1 MSSRAIPGI
10 LPITYHNGKRSKKA
24 RIMAIPF
31 LNEFVQSVWPG
42 TPTELWAG
50 FMSNGGGD
58 ENTAETPSRIA
69 FHEIGYFGT
78 EGGPSNLPV
87 PNDSTAQSNNWLR
100 FHNHPKVIELL
111 GRPACMS
118 PPNCWK
124 ESNGG
129 LRDQIAVGLVAMR
142 YGQYEGL
149 QRSLRPEVRASN
161 PNTFWAVVTTFMAWS
176 AGYGGAA
183 RVINRYAAD
192 LARVP
197 EAQRWDT
204 LITLYAQDFLSN
216 TVRAGSP
223 RHGNPFYSLIR
234 TQQKI
239 AVGSNVYESNT
250 VDDVI
255 ALGSTNGSVPSIQPS
270 QLRVSPTSFTQPI
283 PVQNIQRTTPPP
295 VLETQENLEP
305 IEESEKEQKEE
316 EDIEN
321 SIGYDLVQYTN
332 KIIFPVIFIAVL
344 AVGYAGYRYY
354 KSRKIATQ
362 TIPTVSTV
370 SNPRMK
376 IKARKRRIKF

>member
-1 MSSRAIPGI
+1 MSSKAIPGI
-10 LPITYHNGKRSKKA
+10 LPISYHNRKRRKRA
-24 RIMAIPF
+24 TIMAIPF

-50 FMSNGGGD
+50 FMSNGDGNED
-58 ENTAETPSRIA
+58 TVRTDPDIE
-69 FHEIGYFGT
+69 FHELGYFGV
-78 EGGPSNLPV
+78 EAGPRRLPV
-87 PNDSTAQSNNWLR
+87 PNSDTSKQNTWFR

-118 PPNCWK
+118 PENCW
-124 ESNGG
+124 EERNGG
-129 LRDQIAVGLVAMR
+129 LRDQIAVGLVGMR

-149 QRSLRPEVRASN
+149 NSRLRPEIRPSS
-161 PNTFWAVVTTFMAWS
+161 PSTFWAVVTTFMAWS
-176 AGYGGAA
+176 TGYPRAA
-183 RVINRYAAD
+183 QIINRYAAD

-197 EAQRWDT
+197 ESQRWNT

-216 TVRAGSP
+216 TVRSGPP
-223 RHGNPFYSLIR
+223 RHGNVFYSLIR

-255 ALGSTNGSVPSIQPS
+255 ALGSTNGAVPALQPD

-283 PVQNIQRTTPPP
+283 PVQQIQRTTPPP

-305 IEESEKEQKEE
+305 IEESQKEQKEE
-316 EDIEN
+316 DDFFED

-332 KIIFPVIFIAVL
+332 RIVFPLIFAAVL
-344 AVGYAGYRYY
+344 AVGYVGYKYY
-354 KSRKIATQ
+354 KSRKLATQ
-362 TIPTVSTV
+362 TIPTVS
-370 SNPRMK
+370 NPK
-376 IKARKRRIKF
+376 IKLRARKRRVRF

>member
-1 MSSRAIPGI
+1 
-10 LPITYHNGKRSKKA
+10 
-24 RIMAIPF
+24 
-31 LNEFVQSVWPG
+31 
-42 TPTELWAG
+42 
-50 FMSNGGGD
+50 MSNGGGD

-149 QRSLRPEVRASN
+149 QRSLRPELRSNN
-161 PNTFWAVVTTFMAWS
+161 PNTFWSVVTTFMAWS
-176 AGYGGAA
+176 AGYPSAA
-183 RVINRYAAD
+183 QIINRYAAD

-216 TVRAGSP
+216 TVRSGPP

-239 AVGSNVYESNT
+239 AVGSNVYEANT

-255 ALGSTNGSVPSIQPS
+255 ALGATNGSVPSIQPN

-283 PVQNIQRTTPPP
+283 PVQQIQRTTPPP
-295 VLETQENLEP
+295 VQETQENLEP
-305 IEESEKEQKEE
+305 LEESGKEEKEE
-316 EDIEN
+316 EIAEE

-332 KIIFPVIFIAVL
+332 KIVYPLIVL
-344 AVGYAGYRYY
+344 AFITVGYAGYKYY
-354 KSRKIATQ
+354 KSRKMATQ
-362 TIPTVSTV
+362 AIPTVS
-370 SNPRMK
+370 NPK
-376 IKARKRRIKF
+376 IRIRARKRRIKF